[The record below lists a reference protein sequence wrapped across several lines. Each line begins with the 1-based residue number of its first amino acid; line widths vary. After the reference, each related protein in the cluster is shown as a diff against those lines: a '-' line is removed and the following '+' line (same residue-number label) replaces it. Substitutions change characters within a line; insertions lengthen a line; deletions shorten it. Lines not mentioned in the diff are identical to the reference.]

1 MLIDA
6 RVREI
11 VEQLQQLL
19 ACGFVCF
26 LLGCAE
32 VSVRHPLLD
41 FVLDTPLL
49 CASASSERLFL
60 DAVLRDEHVQALC
73 DLTLLSG
80 RVQILNAYNMRMEHS
95 CIRSLAVVPV
105 ERPTGIL
112 GILLFADEQPEK
124 FGQGE
129 EHLLAAGLAQ
139 YARLLEAAYDEQ
151 ARVFVRE
158 CRAHIISSEEQA
170 SAPHVFIKNEIVSMV
185 GHELRAPLSVIKG
198 YAGLL
203 QMYGNTAH
211 EQKMAPERQRQ
222 YVDAIV
228 EQTRFLEV
236 LVNDLLDISRLQ
248 HGQLALRQTAVDV
261 GALCWHITQV
271 GQMRADQQEP
281 GKYQLVCNLDAELL
295 PVWADADRL
304 RQVLLNVVENAIKY
318 SPQGGR
324 IELEA
329 RGTETRGGQD
339 NLAQVCITIRDQG
352 MGIPRQHM
360 ARVFQPFER
369 LERPATSHI
378 PGVGLGLYIARYL
391 VEAMAGTLDIQSC
404 EGSGTD
410 VIIRLSLAEMQAQV
424 PSLLA

>member
-26 LLGCAE
+26 LPGCAE

-129 EHLLAAGLAQ
+129 EHILAAGLAQ

-170 SAPHVFIKNEIVSMV
+170 SAP
-185 GHELRAPLSVIKG
+185 
-198 YAGLL
+198 
-203 QMYGNTAH
+203 
-211 EQKMAPERQRQ
+211 
-222 YVDAIV
+222 
-228 EQTRFLEV
+228 
-236 LVNDLLDISRLQ
+236 
-248 HGQLALRQTAVDV
+248 
-261 GALCWHITQV
+261 
-271 GQMRADQQEP
+271 
-281 GKYQLVCNLDAELL
+281 
-295 PVWADADRL
+295 
-304 RQVLLNVVENAIKY
+304 
-318 SPQGGR
+318 
-324 IELEA
+324 
-329 RGTETRGGQD
+329 
-339 NLAQVCITIRDQG
+339 
-352 MGIPRQHM
+352 
-360 ARVFQPFER
+360 
-369 LERPATSHI
+369 
-378 PGVGLGLYIARYL
+378 
-391 VEAMAGTLDIQSC
+391 
-404 EGSGTD
+404 
-410 VIIRLSLAEMQAQV
+410 
-424 PSLLA
+424 

>member
-1 MLIDA
+1 
-6 RVREI
+6 
-11 VEQLQQLL
+11 
-19 ACGFVCF
+19 
-26 LLGCAE
+26 
-32 VSVRHPLLD
+32 
-41 FVLDTPLL
+41 
-49 CASASSERLFL
+49 
-60 DAVLRDEHVQALC
+60 
-73 DLTLLSG
+73 
-80 RVQILNAYNMRMEHS
+80 
-95 CIRSLAVVPV
+95 
-105 ERPTGIL
+105 
-112 GILLFADEQPEK
+112 
-124 FGQGE
+124 
-129 EHLLAAGLAQ
+129 
-139 YARLLEAAYDEQ
+139 
-151 ARVFVRE
+151 
-158 CRAHIISSEEQA
+158 
-170 SAPHVFIKNEIVSMV
+170 
-185 GHELRAPLSVIKG
+185 
-198 YAGLL
+198 
-203 QMYGNTAH
+203 
-211 EQKMAPERQRQ
+211 
-222 YVDAIV
+222 
-228 EQTRFLEV
+228 
-236 LVNDLLDISRLQ
+236 
-248 HGQLALRQTAVDV
+248 
-261 GALCWHITQV
+261 
-271 GQMRADQQEP
+271 